1 MDEIEEIEER
11 TDYSSK
17 EVIANL
23 PDDLGHYLKAYI
35 ADCGLDDL
43 SDLDDFMNGAGQI
56 QQLVILAEYSILQ
69 FGVLLTVL
77 KEQDLKLADDAKDAL
92 SLVSELFSL
101 LSGHME
107 LLMAPE
113 KRH

>member
-1 MDEIEEIEER
+1 MEEEELEER
-11 TDYSSK
+11 KDYSSR

-43 SDLDDFMNGAGQI
+43 SDMDDFMNGAGQI
-56 QQLVILAEYSILQ
+56 QQLVMLSEYSILQ

-77 KEQDLKLADDAKDAL
+77 KEQELTLADDAKDAL
-92 SLVSELFSL
+92 SLVAELLSL

-107 LLMAPE
+107 LLLAP
-113 KRH
+113 KNRH